1 MPYYSD
7 NLDDL
12 LAFDGVRSFSG
23 GQASGLQSDLL
34 AENQVQQLVNM
45 TLSPRGSL
53 ETRKGVT
60 SFSTT
65 ATSQLGSIGG
75 MRYYDTSQSERLIAV
90 TQGRLYTI
98 DSDGNAF
105 LRPPDEIWDS
115 FTGAT
120 RTWDN
125 EPYRQWADGFSTDY
139 DVKVSMAQ
147 FNDKMYMADADGP
160 LYFFDGASTG
170 GTGITT
176 RQGGKVRAITV
187 TTAGTGYT
195 SATAVVTGPDW
206 GGTLPTLITTV
217 AGGAVTGVTVDD
229 GGYGYSGA
237 PTVTIIGD
245 GDGATATATVSPPPL
260 NLRFL
265 INTGNRLFGV
275 GSSSNRNTLYASDIL
290 DASIWDSTNSIVVN
304 ADDGDE
310 ITAIVQYYQNRIIVF
325 KKRRIFQVTIPPDAT
340 TAADWT
346 VELISNNTGCVAEQS
361 AVQVNSDIFF
371 LSDDGIRSLVRS
383 AADDFTSVGLPISE
397 VVKDVIQEINVTKI
411 GISTAHFYDNRY
423 FLAIPTQSNDYNDT
437 IIVYNTTLG
446 AFEGTWT
453 PDVMQFA
460 LTNFQDQGLRL
471 MMKLTTGQ
479 ITRYSGYKTS
489 AQVTTADYQDFGVYT
504 TTAGTTTTTSTGVF
518 NYESY
523 VRTKDFNFGD
533 PFAVKYGSHFEVIFD
548 DSFST
553 DTTISI
559 QRDTDVGDVDV
570 QPNLNIASSVLT
582 LEFTL
587 PAQLPTS
594 VKKKLA
600 SDLRKYEKW
609 RLLNVKIQSAANKM
623 AIRQITAAANPDTI
637 QIQKSI

>member
-12 LAFDGVRSFSG
+12 LAFDGVRSFAG

-34 AENQVQQLVNM
+34 ANNQVQQLVNM
-45 TLSPRGSL
+45 TLSPKGSL

-65 ATSQLGSIGG
+65 ATSQEGSVGG

-98 DSDGNAF
+98 DSNGTAT
-105 LRPPDEIWDS
+105 LRPADEIWNNL
-115 FTGAT
+115 TGAT
-120 RTWDN
+120 RTWNN
-125 EPYRQWADGFSTDY
+125 ENQQWADGFSTAY

-147 FNDKMYMADADGP
+147 FNDKMYLADADGP

-170 GTGITT
+170 GTGIAA

-187 TTAGTGYT
+187 TTAGSGYT
-195 SATAVVTGPDW
+195 SATAIVTGPDW
-206 GGTLPTLITTV
+206 GGTFPTLITTV
-217 AGGAVTGVTVDD
+217 AGGAVTGVTVVT
-229 GGYGYSGA
+229 GGSGYSSA

-245 GDGATATATVSPPPL
+245 GNGATATATVSPPPL
-260 NLRFL
+260 NLRLL

-275 GSSSNRNTLYASDIL
+275 GSSTNRNTLYASDIL
-290 DASIWDSTNSIVVN
+290 DATVWDSTNSIVVN

-346 VELISNNTGCVAEQS
+346 VQLISNNTGCVAEAT

-383 AADDFTSVGLPISE
+383 AADDFTSIGLPLSE
-397 VVKDVIQEINVTKI
+397 LIKDVIQEINVAKI

-423 FLAIPTQSNDYNDT
+423 FLAIPTGANDFNDT

-453 PDVMQFA
+453 PNVMQFA
-460 LTNFQDQGLRL
+460 LSNFQDQGLRL

-479 ITRYSGYKTS
+479 ITMYSGYKVL
-489 AQVTTADYQDFGVYT
+489 AQVTTSDYRDFGVYT
-504 TTAGTTTTTSTGVF
+504 TTTGTTTTTSTGVF
-518 NYESY
+518 DYESY

-533 PFAVKYGSHFEVIFD
+533 PFSFKYGSHFEVIFD

-559 QRDTDVGDVDV
+559 QRDSDVGDIDV
-570 QPNLNIASSVLT
+570 QPNLNISSSALT

-587 PAQLPTS
+587 PAVLPTS

-637 QIQKSI
+637 EIQKSI

>member
-1 MPYYSD
+1 
-7 NLDDL
+7 
-12 LAFDGVRSFSG
+12 
-23 GQASGLQSDLL
+23 
-34 AENQVQQLVNM
+34 M
-45 TLSPRGSL
+45 TLSPKGSL

-65 ATSQLGSIGG
+65 ATSQEGSIGG
-75 MRYYDTSQSERLIAV
+75 MRYYDTSQSERLVAV

-98 DSDGNAF
+98 DANGNAQ
-105 LRPPDEIWDS
+105 LRPADEIWNN

-120 RTWDN
+120 RIWDN
-125 EPYRQWADGFSTDY
+125 EAQQWADGFSTDY
-139 DVKVSMAQ
+139 SVKVSMAQ

-176 RQGGKVRAITV
+176 RQSGKVRAITV

-195 SATAVVTGPDW
+195 SATAIVAGPDW
-206 GGTLPTLITTV
+206 GGTLPTLITTI
-217 AGGAVTGVTVDD
+217 AGGAVTGITVVD
-229 GGYGYSGA
+229 GGSGYSGA

-245 GDGATATATVSPPPL
+245 GSGATATATVSPPPL
-260 NLRFL
+260 NLRLL

-275 GSSSNRNTLYASDIL
+275 GSSTSRNTLYASDIL
-290 DASIWDSTNSIVVN
+290 DPAIWDSTNSIVVN

-325 KKRRIFQVTIPPDAT
+325 KKRRIFQVTIPPDAN

-346 VELISNNTGCVAEQS
+346 VQLISNNTGCVAEGS

-397 VVKDVIQEINVTKI
+397 VVKDVIQQINVAKI
-411 GISTAHFYDNRY
+411 EIATAHFYDNRY
-423 FLAIPTQSNDYNDT
+423 FLAIPTESNDYNDT
-437 IIVYNTTLG
+437 IIVYNTILG
-446 AFEGTWT
+446 AFEGIWT
-453 PDVMQFA
+453 PNVMQFA
-460 LTNFQDQGLRL
+460 LANFQNQGLRL

-479 ITRYSGYKTS
+479 ITKYSGYKTP
-489 AQVTTADYQDFGVYT
+489 AQVTSADYRDFGVYT
-504 TTAGTTTTTSTGVF
+504 TTSGTTTTTSTGIF
-518 NYESY
+518 DYESS

-533 PFAVKYGSHFEVIFD
+533 PFSFKYGSHFEVIFD

-553 DTTISI
+553 DTTVSI
-559 QRDTDVGDVDV
+559 QRDSDVGDIDV
-570 QPNLNIASSVLT
+570 QPNLNISSSALV
-582 LEFTL
+582 LEFQL

-609 RLLNVKIQSAANKM
+609 RLLNVKISSIANKM

-637 QIQKSI
+637 QTQKSL

>member
-1 MPYYSD
+1 LYYSD

-12 LAFDGVRSFSG
+12 IAFDGIRSFAG

-45 TLSPRGSL
+45 TLSPKGSL

-65 ATSQLGSIGG
+65 ATSQEGSIGG
-75 MRYYDTSQSERLIAV
+75 MRYYDTSQSERLVAV

-98 DSDGNAF
+98 DANGNAQ
-105 LRPPDEIWDS
+105 LRPADEIWNN

-120 RTWDN
+120 RIWDN
-125 EPYRQWADGFSTDY
+125 EAQQWADGFSTDY
-139 DVKVSMAQ
+139 SVKVSMAQ

-195 SATAVVTGPDW
+195 SATAIVAGPDW
-206 GGTLPTLITTV
+206 GGTLPTLITTI
-217 AGGAVTGVTVDD
+217 AGGAVTGITVVD
-229 GGYGYSGA
+229 GGSGYSGA

-245 GDGATATATVSPPPL
+245 GSGATATATVSPPPL
-260 NLRFL
+260 NLRLL

-275 GSSSNRNTLYASDIL
+275 GSSTSRNTLYASDIL
-290 DASIWDSTNSIVVN
+290 DPAIWDSTNSIVVN

-346 VELISNNTGCVAEQS
+346 VQLISNNTGCVAEGS

-397 VVKDVIQEINVTKI
+397 VVKDVIQQINVAKI
-411 GISTAHFYDNRY
+411 EIATAHFYDNRY
-423 FLAIPTQSNDYNDT
+423 FLAIPTESNDYNDT
-437 IIVYNTTLG
+437 IIVYNTILG
-446 AFEGTWT
+446 AFEGIWT
-453 PDVMQFA
+453 PNVMQFA
-460 LTNFQDQGLRL
+460 LANFQNQGLRL

-479 ITRYSGYKTS
+479 ITKYSGYKTP
-489 AQVTTADYQDFGVYT
+489 AQVTSADYRDFGVYT
-504 TTAGTTTTTSTGVF
+504 TTSGTTTTTSTGIF
-518 NYESY
+518 DYESS

-533 PFAVKYGSHFEVIFD
+533 PFSFKYGSHFEVIFD

-553 DTTISI
+553 DTTVSI
-559 QRDTDVGDVDV
+559 QRDSDVGDIDV
-570 QPNLNIASSVLT
+570 QPNLNISSSALV
-582 LEFTL
+582 LEFAL
-587 PAQLPTS
+587 PAVLPTS

-609 RLLNVKIQSAANKM
+609 RLLNVKISSIANKM

-637 QIQKSI
+637 QTQKSL

>member
-12 LAFDGVRSFSG
+12 LAFDGIRSFSG

-45 TLSPRGSL
+45 TLSPKGSL

-60 SFSTT
+60 SFSTS
-65 ATSQLGSIGG
+65 ATSQNGSIGG

-98 DSDGNAF
+98 DSNGNAQ
-105 LRPPDEIWDS
+105 LRPSDEIWNN

-120 RTWDN
+120 RIWNN
-125 EPYRQWADGFSTDY
+125 ENQQWADGFSTNY

-160 LYFFDGASTG
+160 LYYFDGASTG
-170 GTGITT
+170 GTGIAT

-187 TTAGTGYT
+187 TTAGSDYT
-195 SATAVVTGPDW
+195 SATAVISGPDW

-217 AGGAVTGVTVDD
+217 AGGAVTGVTVVD
-229 GGYGYSGA
+229 GGSGYSGT
-237 PTVTIIGD
+237 PTVTIIGN
-245 GDGATATATVSPPPL
+245 GSGATATATVSPPPL
-260 NLRFL
+260 DLRLL

-275 GSSSNRNTLYASDIL
+275 GSASKRNTLYASDIL
-290 DASIWDSTNSIVVN
+290 DASIWDASNSIVVN

-346 VELISNNTGCVAEQS
+346 VQLISNNTGCVAEGS

-383 AADDFTSVGLPISE
+383 TADDFTSVGLPLSE
-397 VVKDVIQEINVTKI
+397 VIKNVIQEINVAKI
-411 GISTAHFYDNRY
+411 GIATAHFYDNRY
-423 FLAIPTQSNDYNDT
+423 FLAVPTESNDYNDT

-453 PDVMQFA
+453 PNVMQFA
-460 LTNFQDQGLRL
+460 LANFQDQGLRL

-479 ITRYSGYKTS
+479 ITKYSGYKTP
-489 AQVTTADYQDFGVYT
+489 AQVTSADYRDYGVYT
-504 TTAGTTTTTSTGVF
+504 TTSGTTTTTSTGVF
-518 NYESY
+518 DYESY

-533 PFAVKYGSHFEVIFD
+533 PFAIKYGSHFEVIFD

-570 QPNLNIASSVLT
+570 QPNLNISSSALT

-587 PAQLPTS
+587 PATLPTS
-594 VKKKLA
+594 VKKRLA
-600 SDLRKYEKW
+600 SDLRKYQKW
-609 RLLNVKIQSAANKM
+609 RLLNIKIASVANKM

-637 QIQKSI
+637 EIQKSL

>member
-1 MPYYSD
+1 MPYYD
-7 NLDDL
+7 NNLDDL

-34 AENQVQQLVNM
+34 AENQAQQLVNM
-45 TLSPRGSL
+45 TLSPKGSL

-65 ATSQLGSIGG
+65 ATSQEGSIGG

-98 DSDGNAF
+98 DSNGSAT
-105 LRPPDEIWDS
+105 LRPADQIWDS

-120 RTWDN
+120 RIWDN
-125 EPYRQWADGFSTDY
+125 ENQQWADGFSADF

-147 FNDKMYMADADGP
+147 FNDKMYMAESNGP

-195 SATAVVTGPDW
+195 SATAIVTGPDW
-206 GGTLPTLITTV
+206 GGTLPNLITTV
-217 AGGAVTGVTVDD
+217 AGGAVTGVTVVD
-229 GGYGYSGA
+229 GGSGYSSQ

-245 GDGATATATVSPPPL
+245 GAGATATATVSPPPL
-260 NLRFL
+260 NLRLL

-275 GSSSNRNTLYASDIL
+275 GSGSNRNTLYASDIL
-290 DASIWDSTNSIVVN
+290 DASVWDLTNSIVVN

-310 ITAIVQYYQNRIIVF
+310 ITAIVQYYQSRIMVF

-383 AADDFTSVGLPISE
+383 AADDFTSIGLPLSE
-397 VVKDVIQEINVTKI
+397 PIKDVIQEINVAKI
-411 GISTAHFYDNRY
+411 GIATAHFYDNRY
-423 FLAIPTQSNDYNDT
+423 FLAIPTGSNDFNDT

-453 PDVMQFA
+453 PNVMQFA

-479 ITRYSGYKTS
+479 ITKYSGYKVP
-489 AQVTTADYQDFGVYT
+489 AQITTADYQDFGVYT

-559 QRDTDVGDVDV
+559 QRDSDVGDIDV
-570 QPNLNIASSVLT
+570 QPNLNISSAILT
-582 LEFTL
+582 LPFVL
-587 PAQLPTS
+587 PAVLPTS

-609 RLLNVKIQSAANKM
+609 RLLNIKISSAANKM

-637 QIQKSI
+637 EVQKTL